1 MLVNLL
7 NICSDDELMT
17 EGEDTLEDGMYKY
30 SMTPDHIFCF
40 SVHQTIITI
49 SYLFIFSN
57 INMNIYL
64 LLFRSM
70 LELSKI
76 SNTDRESIFH
86 Q

>member
-30 SMTPDHIFCF
+30 SMTPNHICF

-49 SYLFIFSN
+49 TYLFIFSS
-57 INMNIYL
+57 INMNICL
-64 LLFRSM
+64 LLPRSM
-70 LELSKI
+70 LVLSKI
-76 SNTDRESIFH
+76 SNTDRESILH